1 MAQGRAREKAGKC
14 IIDHPPCGGTTGGPL
29 SRPVYEHCAVRMMN
43 RAFGNNNGK
52 QHCVG
57 GICSFSDDA
66 QRIMDLMATTTML
79 ATMSIF
85 RQFIRSVSRLSKAVK
100 AQGMGRHHRLI
111 RATRHHHAGHKNG
124 QKFVKT
130 NAQPGL
136 PCSGCAFLREGNL
149 VLKKPPPSSDRLFS
163 CLVQVDGK
171 PLPLRPPPILGNF
184 VLIFTI
190 H

>member
-14 IIDHPPCGGTTGGPL
+14 IIDHPPRGGTTGGPL
-29 SRPVYEHCAVRMMN
+29 SRPVYEHCAVSMMN

-57 GICSFSDDA
+57 GICSFSDGA
-66 QRIMDLMATTTML
+66 HRIMDLMATTTML
-79 ATMSIF
+79 AMMSIF

-136 PCSGCAFLREGNL
+136 PLSGCAFLREGNL
-149 VLKKPPPSSDRLFS
+149 VLKKPPPRLIVCFRALFKLMGNLS
-163 CLVQVDGK
+163 
-171 PLPLRPPPILGNF
+171 PLRPPHLYWATLF
-184 VLIFTI
+184 
-190 H
+190 

>member
-1 MAQGRAREKAGKC
+1 MR
-14 IIDHPPCGGTTGGPL
+14 
-29 SRPVYEHCAVRMMN
+29 N

-57 GICSFSDDA
+57 GICSFSDGA
-66 QRIMDLMATTTML
+66 QRIMVVLVLDLMATTTML
-79 ATMSIF
+79 AMMSIF

-130 NAQPGL
+130 NTQPGM

-171 PLPLRPPPILGNF
+171 PLPLRPPTYIGQLCSNLLDS
-184 VLIFTI
+184 LITDV
-190 H
+190 

>member
-1 MAQGRAREKAGKC
+1 MIILPAG
-14 IIDHPPCGGTTGGPL
+14 GNNWGPFITAA
-29 SRPVYEHCAVRMMN
+29 VYEHCAVRMMN

-57 GICSFSDDA
+57 GICSFSDGA

-130 NAQPGL
+130 NAQASMPL
-136 PCSGCAFLREGNL
+136 SGCAFLREGNL

-171 PLPLRPPPILGNF
+171 PLPLRPPHLYWAT
-184 VLIFTI
+184 LL
-190 H
+190 

>member
-14 IIDHPPCGGTTGGPL
+14 IIDHPPRGGTTGGPL
-29 SRPVYEHCAVRMMN
+29 SRPVYELCAVSMMN

-57 GICSFSDDA
+57 GIYSFSDGA

-111 RATRHHHAGHKNG
+111 RATRHYHAGHKNG

-130 NAQPGL
+130 NAEPGML
-136 PCSGCAFLREGNL
+136 VSGCAFLRGPL
-149 VLKKPPPSSDRLFS
+149 VLKKLPSSDRLFS
-163 CLVQVDGK
+163 CLVQLAGSLHK
-171 PLPLRPPPILGNF
+171 PILGNLF
-184 VLIFTI
+184 PIAP
-190 H
+190 